1 MALKCDIFRGDSR
14 LQQVAQNSPV
24 MKYGE
29 RGDPVAKVHL
39 LS

>member
-14 LQQVAQNSPV
+14 FEQAAQNSPV

-29 RGDPVAKVHL
+29 RGDSVAKVHL